1 MQPKNSNQL
10 IFSNIDLN
18 KNPKTSNTK
27 ILKYS
32 FVFLA
37 ASFVFLQVAS
47 FTTLINA
54 SAAVD
59 TLTHTNTATFVDK
72 NGNGLADIGDTVDY
86 EMTITN
92 TGPQAITGVNPV
104 KNICAMLQPKVDLA
118 VGATSTKYTCSYAIT
133 AADIAA
139 GKVVSTSQAWAY
151 SSATNLY
158 AVIYSP
164 EVITTTPLTAASD
177 KLTQTLVGTF
187 VDKNG
192 NGTADV
198 GDVVDYVFTITNSGT
213 SDLTA
218 INPEKA
224 SSIGCAALQ
233 PKVALKA
240 GASTSVFTCSH
251 VITAAEITAKEVV
264 NTSNAWAYNPA
275 FAIIRSADATATTPL
290 TPTPAAVDSLTHT
303 LVGTFSDKNGNGTA
317 DVGDMID
324 YQYTIKNSG
333 TSKLTAVDPIAG
345 PCVGTQAKIILD
357 VAASDSTTFKCS
369 VAITAADIT
378 AGKVTTKSKAWSYNP
393 ALAIIYSPEVTLDV
407 PLTPTPAK
415 VDKLTQTVAGTFN
428 DKNGNGLADVGDTID
443 YVYTITNSGTSDLTA
458 VNPVTSSVCLPLQ
471 PKVALKAGA
480 ADSTTFTCTY
490 SITAADI
497 TAGKVVNDTKA
508 WSYNPALA
516 IIYSAG
522 EKTTTPLAGAADKL
536 TQTVVGTYIDTN
548 SNGKVDLGD
557 TVDYAYTITNSGT
570 SDLTAVNPVTSSV
583 CLPLQPKVALKA
595 GAVDS
600 TTFTC
605 TYSIT
610 AADVTAGEVTNVSK
624 AWSYNPVYA
633 IVYSAP
639 DKTIT
644 PLTAIPVVSD
654 YDVVKEGTFVDKN
667 NDGIGNVGDTIEYT
681 FTIDNTSGDVIKSVK
696 VTDDKCTVTG
706 SLATL
711 AMDATDATTFKCSYV
726 ITAADVTATFVENT
740 ATSTALEATGAT
752 LNSTSNTVKTILPV
766 KQTVTPPVTPPV
778 TPAPTPIKT
787 NVYTPPSATTKPA
800 STTGTPRTGGNTN
813 YVGTFTCLIGLA
825 YLLLNRRT
833 LTKVIK

>member
-1 MQPKNSNQL
+1 MQSKNSNQI
-10 IFSNIDLN
+10 IFSNIDLP
-18 KNPKTSNTK
+18 KNSKTTK
-27 ILKYS
+27 TQILKTS

-37 ASFVFLQVAS
+37 TAFVLLQVAS

-86 EMTITN
+86 VITITN

-118 VGATSTKYTCSYAIT
+118 IGATSTKYTCSYAIT

-139 GKVVSTSQAWAY
+139 GKVVSTSQAWAF

-192 NGTADV
+192 NGTADA

-275 FAIIRSADATATTPL
+275 FAIIRSADVTATTPL
-290 TPTPAAVDSLTHT
+290 TPTPA
-303 LVGTFSDKNGNGTA
+303 
-317 DVGDMID
+317 
-324 YQYTIKNSG
+324 
-333 TSKLTAVDPIAG
+333 
-345 PCVGTQAKIILD
+345 
-357 VAASDSTTFKCS
+357 
-369 VAITAADIT
+369 
-378 AGKVTTKSKAWSYNP
+378 VT
-393 ALAIIYSPEVTLDV
+393 
-407 PLTPTPAK
+407 
-415 VDKLTQTVAGTFN
+415 DKLTQTVAGTFK
-428 DKNGNGLADVGDTID
+428 DKNGNGLADVGDTIE
-443 YVYTITNSGTSDLTA
+443 YV
-458 VNPVTSSVCLPLQ
+458 
-471 PKVALKAGA
+471 
-480 ADSTTFTCTY
+480 
-490 SITAADI
+490 
-497 TAGKVVNDTKA
+497 
-508 WSYNPALA
+508 
-516 IIYSAG
+516 
-522 EKTTTPLAGAADKL
+522 
-536 TQTVVGTYIDTN
+536 
-548 SNGKVDLGD
+548 
-557 TVDYAYTITNSGT
+557 YTITNSGT

-605 TYSIT
+605 SYAITAADITAGKVVNDTKAWAYNPVFAIIYSAGETTTTPLAGAADKLTQTVVGTYIDTNSNGKVDLGDKVDYAYTITNSGTSDLTAVNPVTSSVCYPIQPKVALKAGAVDSTTFTCSYAIT

-624 AWSYNPVYA
+624 AWAYNPLFA

-639 DKTIT
+639 DTTIT

-654 YDVVKEGTFVDKN
+654 YDVVKEGTFVDTN
-667 NDGIGNVGDTIEYT
+667 NDGIGNAGDTIEYT
-681 FTIDNTSGDVIKSVK
+681 FTIDNTSGDVIKSIK

-711 AMDATDATTFKCSYV
+711 AMDATDSTTFKCKYT

-766 KQTVTPPVTPPV
+766 KQTVTPPVVVTPPVTPPV
-778 TPAPTPIKT
+778 TPAPTPVKT
-787 NVYTPPSATTKPA
+787 NVYTPPSATAKPA
-800 STTGTPRTGGNTN
+800 TTSGTPRTGGNTD

-825 YLLLNRRT
+825 LLLLNRKTFMR
-833 LTKVIK
+833 KQ